1 MDRSRLSASNSA
13 VWRGIE
19 KLAARQPTIGSARC
33 GFRTQACESAWK
45 IDPHL
50 GDIGVEK

>member
-1 MDRSRLSASNSA
+1 MTGERVRKIIH
-13 VWRGIE
+13 V
-19 KLAARQPTIGSARC
+19 
-33 GFRTQACESAWK
+33 CESAWK

>member
-1 MDRSRLSASNSA
+1 LKANHPPEVRVTL
-13 VWRGIE
+13 VGQ
-19 KLAARQPTIGSARC
+19 LQ
-33 GFRTQACESAWK
+33 CESAWK